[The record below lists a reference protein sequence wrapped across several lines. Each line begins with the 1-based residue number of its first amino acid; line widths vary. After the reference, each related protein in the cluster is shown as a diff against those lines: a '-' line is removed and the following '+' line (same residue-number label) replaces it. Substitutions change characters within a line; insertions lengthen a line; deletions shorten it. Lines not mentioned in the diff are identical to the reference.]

1 MAAAILLK
9 ETTTADQ
16 QTRDQA
22 GIRIETQMQAEAQR
36 SGLPLV
42 IRNNAASECRK
53 AAADS
58 LHDARCTKEK
68 EATENYWK

>member
-22 GIRIETQMQAEAQR
+22 GIRIETQMQAE
-36 SGLPLV
+36 
-42 IRNNAASECRK
+42 C
-53 AAADS
+53 
-58 LHDARCTKEK
+58 
-68 EATENYWK
+68 